1 VIPLRVL
8 FVEDAVEDAASLQA
22 ELEHA
27 GYAVAYERVETAE
40 ALAAALLRGPWDVV
54 LSDYLLPAFNALDAL
69 KLCQQSGC
77 DAPFIVVSG
86 AIGEDAAVEVL
97 KAGASDC
104 VVKSRLSRLGSA
116 IARGL
121 GDAAVRRERRSAE
134 ERIRRSSISL
144 AETVGRAM
152 EPRDPYT
159 AGHQRRVA
167 ELSRLVGR
175 RLGCSVA
182 QQEGLYVGGLLHDI
196 GKMAIPE
203 SILTKPGRLTPEEW
217 ELVKEHVIVGCD
229 VLRKADLPWPVAEMA
244 LRHHER
250 LDGSGYPDGLTGDSL
265 GFESRLLAVC
275 NVVEAMSSHRPYR
288 PASSLASVWEE
299 MHSGKGRLYDTQ
311 VVEAIE
317 DVIQNDEFR
326 LIH

>member
-1 VIPLRVL
+1 VL
-8 FVEDAVEDAASLQA
+8 CVEDAVEDAASLQA

-121 GDAAVRRERRSAE
+121 GAAAVRRERRSAE
-134 ERIRRSSISL
+134 ERIRR
-144 AETVGRAM
+144 
-152 EPRDPYT
+152 
-159 AGHQRRVA
+159 
-167 ELSRLVGR
+167 
-175 RLGCSVA
+175 
-182 QQEGLYVGGLLHDI
+182 
-196 GKMAIPE
+196 
-203 SILTKPGRLTPEEW
+203 
-217 ELVKEHVIVGCD
+217 
-229 VLRKADLPWPVAEMA
+229 
-244 LRHHER
+244 
-250 LDGSGYPDGLTGDSL
+250 
-265 GFESRLLAVC
+265 
-275 NVVEAMSSHRPYR
+275 
-288 PASSLASVWEE
+288 
-299 MHSGKGRLYDTQ
+299 
-311 VVEAIE
+311 
-317 DVIQNDEFR
+317 
-326 LIH
+326 

>member
-1 VIPLRVL
+1 MIPLKVL
-8 FVEDAVEDAASLQA
+8 LVEEAIEDAVALQA

-27 GYAVAYERVETAE
+27 GYSVAIERVESAE
-40 ALAAALLRGPWDVV
+40 ALAMALIRGPWDVV
-54 LSDYLLPAFNALDAL
+54 LSDYQLPAMSALEAL

-86 AIGEDAAVEVL
+86 AIGEDAVVDLL
-97 KAGASDC
+97 KAGASDY

-121 GDAAVRRERRSAE
+121 GDAAVRRERRGAE

-175 RLGCSVA
+175 KLGCSVA

-217 ELVKEHVIVGCD
+217 EIVKEHVIVGCD

-265 GFESRLLAVC
+265 GFESRLLAAC

-288 PASSLASVWEE
+288 PASSPVLVWEE
-299 MHSGKGRLYDTQ
+299 MNSGKGRLYDAR

-317 DVIQNDEFR
+317 DVIRNDEFR
-326 LIH
+326 LVH

>member
-1 VIPLRVL
+1 MIPLRVL
-8 FVEDAVEDAASLQA
+8 LVEDVIDDAALLQR
-22 ELEHA
+22 ELERA
-27 GYAVAYERVETAE
+27 GYSVALERVESAE
-40 ALAAALLRGPWDVV
+40 AMSTALCSGAWDVV
-54 LSDYLLPAFNALDAL
+54 LSDYRLPAFGAPEALR
-69 KLCQQSGC
+69 LCQQAGLEV
-77 DAPFIVVSG
+77 PFIVVSG
-86 AIGEDAAVEVL
+86 SIGEDSAVDIM
-97 KAGASDC
+97 KAGANDY
-104 VVKSRLSRLGSA
+104 VMKSRLTRLAAA
-116 IARGL
+116 IAREL
-121 GDAAVRRERRSAE
+121 GEAAVRRERRSAE
-134 ERIRRSSISL
+134 ERIRRSSVSL

-175 RLGCSVA
+175 KLGCSA
-182 QQEGLYVGGLLHDI
+182 AEQEGLYVGGLLHDI

-217 ELVKEHVIVGCD
+217 GLVKEHVVVGCD

-250 LDGSGYPDGLTGDSL
+250 LDGSGYPDGLKGDSL

-299 MHSGKGRLYDTQ
+299 VRAGRERLYDAQ
-311 VVEAIE
+311 VV
-317 DVIQNDEFR
+317 DVLEGIIRNDEFR
-326 LIH
+326 LTP